1 MAVLAVVPVFAVF
14 AVSAVSRRMASS
26 AEKKIISCGIKEN
39 KQSASTSSL
48 VNEIF

>member
-1 MAVLAVVPVFAVF
+1 
-14 AVSAVSRRMASS
+14 MASS
-26 AEKKIISCGIKEN
+26 AEKKIISCGIKKK